1 MAPTTVKPSSAT
13 PSHWPWLMCQATIA
27 SCPAVFISPLA
38 KHWPTYTSALRV
50 SRYWPLIC
58 GAEAAK
64 ALKPSS
70 VMKAVRK
77 AIFLMGK
84 LLTLILAAW
93 TGLRIGGR
101 WDGIFQPPGGEI
113 DQGKPHVGQDHQ
125 EQCRHIRNGVAQAQC
140 RSAGGGQ
147 PAINAHNPQRDHSRD
162 HHGAEE
168 GKQEQSTEYLA
179 GQGKVPSECG
189 ENPQRL
195 IDAHRNNQGE
205 QRGNQ
210 QTRNKKT
217 TGAHH
222 YRHTNHERIHQ
233 RGGQKAQHVHHNGR
247 QGEFL
252 IGKLSCGD
260 AAHRAS
266 SEQHREPES

>member
-1 MAPTTVKPSSAT
+1 VACALIAPTTVNPSRET

-84 LLTLILAAW
+84 LLTPILAAW

-101 WDGIFQPPGGEI
+101 CHGIFQTPGGEI
-113 DQGKPHVGQDHQ
+113 DQSESHVGQDHQ
-125 EQCRHIRNGVAQAQC
+125 EQRRHIRNG
-140 RSAGGGQ
+140 
-147 PAINAHNPQRDHSRD
+147 
-162 HHGAEE
+162 
-168 GKQEQSTEYLA
+168 
-179 GQGKVPSECG
+179 
-189 ENPQRL
+189 
-195 IDAHRNNQGE
+195 
-205 QRGNQ
+205 
-210 QTRNKKT
+210 
-217 TGAHH
+217 
-222 YRHTNHERIHQ
+222 
-233 RGGQKAQHVHHNGR
+233 KAQD
-247 QGEFL
+247 Q
-252 IGKLSCGD
+252 
-260 AAHRAS
+260 
-266 SEQHREPES
+266 